1 MESNKQRLWAP
12 WKMEYVENKNSSQ
25 KIFTDLPNANNDEEN
40 LILFRGEYSFI
51 IMNRYP
57 YNNGHLM
64 IVPFREVNSID
75 LLEDKELHE
84 IISLS
89 KESVKILKEILN
101 CDGFNLGANTGYG
114 SGASID
120 QHLHFHVVPRWK
132 SDTSFMP
139 VVGNTRVIHQSLSDT
154 YSILKPLFNKLR

>member
-12 WKMEYVENKNSSQ
+12 WKMEYVENKDSSQ

-40 LILFRGEYSFI
+40 LILFRGEFSFI

-101 CDGFNLGANTGYG
+101 CMALT
-114 SGASID
+114 
-120 QHLHFHVVPRWK
+120 
-132 SDTSFMP
+132 
-139 VVGNTRVIHQSLSDT
+139 
-154 YSILKPLFNKLR
+154 